1 MGFLIKVAT
10 SRGKT
15 DGPALGNIYAQY
27 MLDGMR
33 DPLDPV
39 DMTYFAKA
47 PHLNAA
53 STSGLALEQ
62 QRKLMK
68 RIKDGERVPRN
79 ESDHSLYAAVEEALR
94 KGISPRDVIPGVIG
108 SYVDERALSRA
119 SHRDAANRAA
129 ARYVMAQHAADSVKL
144 PQAPNWK
151 SPLSYWEDS
160 QNYNAA
166 SKKKHALQSIANVAA
181 EEERAYRG
189 WQDSITN
196 YPVLR
201 RMAAEAQYQKN
212 SPILRDAQIRYDI
225 KQSQK

>member
-1 MGFLIKVAT
+1 MGFLIKAAT

-15 DGPALGNIYAQY
+15 DGPALDNIYNQY
-27 MLDGMR
+27 MLDLLR
-33 DPLDPV
+33 DPQDPV
-39 DMTYFAKA
+39 DMTYFTSV
-47 PHLNAA
+47 PHFNL
-53 STSGLALEQ
+53 GPKVEQ
-62 QRKLMK
+62 QQKL
-68 RIKDGERVPRN
+68 KDLIIAGNRVPRH
-79 ESDHSLYAAVEEALR
+79 ESDSRLSAAAEEALQ
-94 KGISPRDVIPGVIG
+94 KGVSPRAAIPGVIG

-144 PQAPNWK
+144 PQAPSWK

-166 SKKKHALQSIANVAA
+166 REKKNALQSKANVAA

-196 YPVLR
+196 DPVLR

-212 SPILRDAQIRYDI
+212 SPILRDAQIRHDI